1 LQLTFAPDLADED
14 VDAVAD
20 LAVEL
25 GLSARR
31 RYVMPCHSPEPKVA
45 IVRPLFSRLA
55 IIRRMRRSRTRRPA
69 AIYAVLQVVAV
80 GLALWLSKHF
90 EVARLSATM
99 IALAPTLPAA
109 CLAWFAYRDDRR
121 EAAADTDATVKRLAA
136 VVAAAETRQRAQLIG
151 PGAHRIDVTFHQR
164 TEPANNATGA
174 AAHGRLTNIVSY
186 YQNLSPARLAIT
198 GEPGAGKTL
207 LALDL
212 ILGLLTHPCR
222 THTDPVPVRFSL
234 ADWNT
239 DQPLQEWLAH
249 QLHQQFRD
257 QGITLA
263 DATTLVDGYHV
274 LPILDGLDEMDTD
287 ATPAGRRRAA
297 RVLDKLNAYQDPTGS
312 APVVLTCRTTQYEEL
327 AILDLRMREATRI
340 QLDPV
345 TSSQATAY
353 LTARST
359 SPGRWRPVIDTFTIA
374 PGGTLARSLATP
386 WRLNLAATAYEER
399 HPDTLTY
406 LREPDH
412 LLTLASPSAVRDHL
426 LARYLPAAA
435 HQHPTH
441 PNRYRPDQTHHW
453 LAALAT
459 HLATTASP
467 STASSTD
474 IVLHQLW
481 PMAGLRRVRTADTLL
496 AALLTLAF
504 TPLFL
509 SQVSIGFSPRQLF
522 GASGAVLLALGTTWQ
537 ASRTL
542 VPEPQTF
549 QLQRLRSPTHRRQL
563 ARTIAGGLALGLAG
577 GLTLGPAIGLAFML
591 AFGLTSGLALGLTSG
606 LALGPVLG
614 LALGL
619 ASGLTAHLKDAP
631 PTDPRH
637 PVRDDLA
644 FGLALGLGLG
654 LAFGLAGHV
663 VGRGLGLVLV
673 LGLAVGLAFGLYW
686 LAGAGRRYLVFLLC
700 IRGRLPWRLGAFLHW
715 AYEAGLLRISGV
727 AYQFRH
733 RELQDWLT
741 AHPTP

>member
-1 LQLTFAPDLADED
+1 
-14 VDAVAD
+14 
-20 LAVEL
+20 
-25 GLSARR
+25 
-31 RYVMPCHSPEPKVA
+31 
-45 IVRPLFSRLA
+45 
-55 IIRRMRRSRTRRPA
+55 MRRSRTRRPA

-80 GLALWLSKHF
+80 VFALWLSKHF

-136 VVAAAETRQRAQLIG
+136 VVAAAETRQRAQMIG

-174 AAHGRLTNIVSY
+174 ADHGSLTNIVSY

-212 ILGLLTHPCR
+212 ILGLLTHPGR
-222 THTDPVPVRFSL
+222 TDTDRVPVRFSL

-239 DQPLQEWLAH
+239 DHPLQEWLAH

-274 LPILDGLDEMDTD
+274 LPVLDGLDEMDTD

-297 RVLDKLNAYQDPTGS
+297 RVLERLNAYQDPTGS

-359 SPGRWRPVIDTFTIA
+359 SPGRWRPVIDTFTTA

-453 LAALAT
+453 LAALAA
-459 HLATTASP
+459 HLATTASA

-481 PMAGLRRVRTADTLL
+481 PMAGFRRVRTADTLL

-504 TPLFL
+504 TTLLL

-522 GASGAVLLALGTTWQ
+522 GASGAVLLALGTIWQ

-563 ARTIAGGLALGLAG
+563 ARTIAFMLAFGLAGGLATGLAVGLAFMLALGLAG
-577 GLTLGPAIGLAFML
+577 GLATGLAVGLALGL
-591 AFGLTSGLALGLTSG
+591 AFGLAIGLALGLT
-606 LALGPVLG
+606 AP
-614 LALGL
+614 
-619 ASGLTAHLKDAP
+619 LKDAP

-663 VGRGLGLVLV
+663 LGRTLGLMLV
-673 LGLAVGLAFGLYW
+673 LGLAVGLAFGLYQ

-715 AYEAGLLRISGV
+715 AYDAGLLRISGV

-741 AHPTP
+741 AHPAP

>member
-1 LQLTFAPDLADED
+1 
-14 VDAVAD
+14 
-20 LAVEL
+20 
-25 GLSARR
+25 
-31 RYVMPCHSPEPKVA
+31 
-45 IVRPLFSRLA
+45 
-55 IIRRMRRSRTRRPA
+55 MRRSRTRRSA

-90 EVARLSATM
+90 EVARLSVTM

-121 EAAADTDATVKRLAA
+121 EAAADTGAMVKRLAA

-174 AAHGRLTNIVSY
+174 AANGRLTNIVSY

-212 ILGLLTHPCR
+212 ILGLLTHPGR
-222 THTDPVPVRFSL
+222 TDTDPVPVRFSL
-234 ADWNT
+234 TDWHT
-239 DQPLQEWLAH
+239 DHPLQQWLAH
-249 QLHQQFRD
+249 QVHQQFRD

-274 LPILDGLDEMDTD
+274 LPVLDGLDEMDTD
-287 ATPAGRRRAA
+287 ATAAGSRRAA
-297 RVLDKLNAYQDPTGS
+297 RALVKLNDYQDPTGI
-312 APVVLTCRTTQYEEL
+312 APVVLTCRTTQYEDL
-327 AILDLRMREATRI
+327 AGLDLRMREAARI
-340 QLDPV
+340 QLDNVSPG
-345 TSSQATAY
+345 QAAAY

-359 SPGRWRPVIDTFTIA
+359 SPDRWRPVIDTFTTS

-386 WRLNLAATAYEER
+386 WRLNVAATAYEER
-399 HPDTLTY
+399 HPDTLAY

-435 HQHPTH
+435 HQHPTR

-453 LAALAT
+453 LAELAA
-459 HLATTASP
+459 HLVTTAP
-467 STASSTD
+467 ASTASSTD

-481 PMAGLRRVRTADTLL
+481 PMAGLRRVRTVDALL
-496 AALLTLAF
+496 AVIPALAF
-504 TPLFL
+504 LVLFL
-509 SQVSIGFSPRQLF
+509 PRASIGFSPLQLLP
-522 GASGAVLLALGTTWQ
+522 ASVALGLALGTIWQ
-537 ASRTL
+537 ASRPL
-542 VPEPQTF
+542 VPEPHTL

-563 ARTIAGGLALGLAG
+563 ARALADGLADGLLFGLVVGLTASLPFGLWSWLWDGRTFVYGLVYGLAG
-577 GLTLGPAIGLAFML
+577 GLVFGIVGGL
-591 AFGLTSGLALGLTSG
+591 
-606 LALGPVLG
+606 VY
-614 LALGL
+614 
-619 ASGLTAHLKDAP
+619 
-631 PTDPRH
+631 
-637 PVRDDLA
+637 
-644 FGLALGLGLG
+644 
-654 LAFGLAGHV
+654 GLAGEHGRELPVGVALDVAFGV
-663 VGRGLGLVLV
+663 VFGL
-673 LGLAVGLAFGLYW
+673 LGGLYW

-700 IRGRLPWRLGAFLHW
+700 IRGRLPWHLGTFLNW

-733 RELQDWLT
+733 WELQDWLT